1 MPRIR
6 VLPDELVNQ
15 IAAGEVIERPASVVK
30 ELVENALDAE
40 ATRVDVSISQ
50 GGAQWISVTDDG
62 LGMAPAD
69 AALAF
74 RRHATS
80 KLASA
85 GDLARVASLGFRGEA
100 LPSIAAVAR
109 VRMRT
114 RARGEATGVELEG
127 EGTGIS
133 GPREIACAEGTRIE
147 VAELFG
153 RTPARRK
160 FLKSPLTESRHVVAW
175 LERIALARPDLH
187 FTLERDG
194 RPSLALFPTREPRER
209 VIAVVPPGIGERL
222 VPVSGERGRARIKG
236 FASATDVTRGSA
248 SDVHLYVNARPV
260 RDRLL
265 LHAVREA
272 YRDALPPGRHPV
284 VVLYLDVDPEEVD
297 VNVHPAKW
305 EVRFRDFG
313 EIRALVRGALVEALR
328 FRTAPRPGPSTPRE
342 PAASTR
348 VGEPRPPAD
357 FGLLAVEAS
366 GDAAAPLAPS
376 QESRPDL
383 RFASLRFVGQLLGTY
398 LVCEGAGTMVLIDLH
413 AAHERTLFERMR
425 SALLAD
431 KLERQALLIPIRV
444 ELPRSSADALEAA
457 SASLDRGG
465 FEIEM
470 GETTPRGGVAVTLR
484 SVPSLLASR
493 RAPSPTGGGRRVG
506 RHGAPP
512 LSWRAMLEE
521 TAQALGDPEPSE
533 SREGIEAALH
543 HALATAACHA
553 AVRKGDRLDPRE
565 VQALLAALD
574 EMVWFP
580 NCPHG
585 RPIACALDEAEI
597 ERRFLRR

>member
-6 VLPDELVNQ
+6 VLPDDLVNQ

-40 ATRVDVSISQ
+40 ATRVDVAISQ

-62 LGMAPAD
+62 VGMAPAD

-85 GDLARVASLGFRGEA
+85 GDLARVESLGFRGEA
-100 LPSIAAVAR
+100 LPSIAAVGR

-114 RARGEATGVELEG
+114 RVRGAPIGVELEG
-127 EGTGIS
+127 EGADLPS
-133 GPREIACAEGTRIE
+133 PREVACVEGTRIE

-160 FLKSPLTESRHVVAW
+160 FLKSPVTESRHVVVW
-175 LERIALARPDLH
+175 LERIALARPDIH

-194 RPSLALFPTREPRER
+194 RASLALPPTRDPRER

-222 VPVSGERGRARIKG
+222 VPVRGERGPARLEG
-236 FASATDVTRGSA
+236 YASPTDVTRGST
-248 SDVHLYVNARPV
+248 SDIHLYVNARPV

-284 VVLYLDVDPEEVD
+284 AVLYLNVDPAEVD

-305 EVRFRDFG
+305 EVRFRNFG
-313 EIRALVRGALVEALR
+313 EIRTLVRGALAEALR
-328 FRTAPRPGPSTPRE
+328 FRPLPERLVFAP
-342 PAASTR
+342 
-348 VGEPRPPAD
+348 GEPVRPSAIGEPKPPGD
-357 FGLLAVEAS
+357 FGLLGVEPPSPPPERAEPLS
-366 GDAAAPLAPS
+366 AAGPGF
-376 QESRPDL
+376 

-398 LVCEGAGTMVLIDLH
+398 LVCEGSGTMVLIDLH
-413 AAHERTLFERMR
+413 AAHERALFERMR
-425 SALLAD
+425 AALLAD
-431 KLERQALLIPIRV
+431 KLERQALLVPIRV

-465 FEIEM
+465 FELEV
-470 GETTPRGGVAVTLR
+470 GEATPRGGVAVTLR
-484 SVPSLLASR
+484 SVPSVLSSR
-493 RAPSPTGGGRRVG
+493 RSPAPKGGGRLVG
-506 RHGAPP
+506 RHGAAP
-512 LSWRAMLEE
+512 LSWLAMLEE
-521 TAQALGDPEPSE
+521 TARALDDPEPAD

-565 VQALLAALD
+565 VQALLASLD
-574 EMVWFP
+574 ETVWFP

-585 RPIACALDEAEI
+585 RPIACTLDEVEI